1 MKVAVVYNR
10 ESKNVI
16 NLFGVPNRE
25 KYGLQAI
32 KRISDALKQAGHNV
46 ISLEGDKDLIHRLE
60 EFMPRVLKGERPGMV
75 FNLSYG
81 IQGQARYTHVP
92 SILEMMGLPYVGS
105 GPLAHSLA
113 LDKVVAKILFRQHGI
128 PTPEFVVLNDSGF
141 DLPTLRFPLI
151 VKPKNESTSF
161 GMSIVYSE
169 DELRKAAQSVFDE
182 FMEPALV
189 EEYIDGREVNVGL
202 LGNNPP
208 EAFPPV
214 ELHFD
219 EGPPIYTYADK
230 TRQSDREVRF
240 SCPAG
245 LSTTTTKAAQE
256 LALRAFRALG
266 CVDCARVDMRLGSND
281 LLYVLEVNSLPSLGE
296 RGSYSLAASAAG
308 LDFPELVKRLVEV
321 ASQRYFGT
329 PQPPALNGSVR
340 DKRSSAFAFLTKN
353 RDAVEKRLKQWTAIS
368 SRSEDPVGHDYAF
381 VELERVLSEVGIK
394 KIPLAVGTRSVRM
407 WETTAGY
414 EGGLLFIG
422 HTDVPLA
429 LDTPVTPFRREPE
442 WLYGEGIGISRS
454 SLVILEF
461 MLRALRAERLL
472 QKTRL
477 GVLYYG
483 DEGLDCRHS
492 ADHIRNASSRAGR
505 VFVLRPGTPK
515 GNLIT
520 GRRGLRRYRLTIEG
534 TPVRLGAATNK
545 EEMLQWLYDRLAD
558 LSQLT
563 DRKARIAVAATDIKV
578 HSIPMMLP
586 HRAVI
591 TIRVSYPSNSAGEQ
605 TEKQVREIL
614 GDHGRRWELALVSDR
629 PPMIERKENKRLA
642 QEFADLAAGWGIEL
656 AGETSVFPSVAGL
669 VPAGV
674 PVLCGL
680 GPSGT
685 DWNTPQERISRISL
699 VQRTLVLTQYLI
711 SLAQGNLQ

>member
-1 MKVAVVYNR
+1 LKVAVVYNR

-25 KYGLQAI
+25 TYGLRAI
-32 KRISDALKQAGHNV
+32 KRISDALRQDGHNV
-46 ISLEGDKDLIHRLE
+46 ISLEGDKDLIRKLE

-128 PTPEFVVLNDSGF
+128 PTPEFAVLNDSGF

-161 GMSIVYSE
+161 GMSIVHNE
-169 DELRKAAQSVFDE
+169 DELRKAAQIVFDE
-182 FMEPALV
+182 FKEPALV

-230 TRQSDREVRF
+230 TARSDREVRF
-240 SCPAG
+240 SCPAE
-245 LSTTTTKAAQE
+245 LSAATASAAQE

-266 CVDCARVDMRLGSND
+266 CADCARVDMRLGLDD

-296 RGSYSLAASAAG
+296 RGSYSLAASATG
-308 LDFPELVKRLVEV
+308 LDFPKLVKRLVEV

-329 PQPPALNGSVR
+329 PQPPALNGRVR
-340 DKRSSAFAFLTKN
+340 DKPSSAFAFLTKH
-353 RDAVEKRLKQWTAIS
+353 RDAVEKRLKQWTAVS
-368 SRSEDPVGHDYAF
+368 SRSEDPVGCDHAF
-381 VELERVLSEVGIK
+381 AELERVLSEVGMRQAS
-394 KIPLAVGTRSVRM
+394 PAVSTRSVRM
-407 WETTAGY
+407 WQTTAGY
-414 EGGLLFIG
+414 EGGLLFVG
-422 HTDVPLA
+422 HTDVPMV
-429 LDTPVTPFRREPE
+429 LDTPITPFRREPE
-442 WLYGEGIGISRS
+442 WLCGEGIGVSRS
-454 SLVILEF
+454 SLVVLEF

-472 QKTRL
+472 HKTPL

-483 DEGLDCRHS
+483 DEGLDCRYS
-492 ADHIRNASSRAGR
+492 ADHIRSATSRAGR
-505 VFVLRPGTPK
+505 VLVLRPGTSK

-520 GRRGLRRYRLTIEG
+520 GRRGLRRYRLTAEG
-534 TPVRLGAATNK
+534 ASLRMGAATSK
-545 EEMLQWLYDRLAD
+545 EEMLQWLYVRLAE

-563 DRKARIAVAATDIKV
+563 NRKARIAVAATDIKV

-586 HRAVI
+586 HRAIV
-591 TIRVSYPSNSAGEQ
+591 TIRVSYPGDSAGEQ
-605 TEKQVREIL
+605 TEKQIREIL
-614 GDHGRRWELALVSDR
+614 GDHGRKWELALVSDR

-642 QEFADLAAGWGIEL
+642 QEFSDLAAEWGIEL

-685 DWNTPQERISRISL
+685 GWNTPQERISRISL
-699 VQRTLVLTQYLI
+699 VQRTLVLTQYVI